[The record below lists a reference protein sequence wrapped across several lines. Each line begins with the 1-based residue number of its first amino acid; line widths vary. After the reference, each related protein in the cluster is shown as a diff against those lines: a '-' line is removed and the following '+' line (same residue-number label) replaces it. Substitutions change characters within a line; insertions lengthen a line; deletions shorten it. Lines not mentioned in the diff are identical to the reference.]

1 MNNTPLLKAEIE
13 ALAKIIAQQPHAL
26 ELKADFDTQ
35 FIKARLE
42 VKRGT
47 QRKAKRLEDCP
58 KMSEIF
64 TSHSR

>member
-1 MNNTPLLKAEIE
+1 MAGPTPLLNAEIE
-13 ALAKIIAQQPHAL
+13 ALAKIIARQPHAL

-58 KMSEIF
+58 KMSE
-64 TSHSR
+64 